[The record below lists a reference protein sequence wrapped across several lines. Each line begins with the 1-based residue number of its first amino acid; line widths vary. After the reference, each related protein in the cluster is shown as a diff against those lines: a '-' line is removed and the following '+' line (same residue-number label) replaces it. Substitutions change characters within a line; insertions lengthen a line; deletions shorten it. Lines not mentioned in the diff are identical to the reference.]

1 MNGSDSRAYKIF
13 EIISF
18 VLLGLSF
25 VILILQCPIAVLYSK
40 EIIPDGYVFK
50 YIGIQMTKG
59 QMPYLDIFDHKGPLT
74 YLINYWAALINRDY
88 GIMILEILINGI
100 SAAFLFLIPVKCG
113 CNKAVSAVIAF
124 ASMAY
129 YCSIFE
135 AGNFVEEFALP
146 FTLFS
151 LWVFTDFFLNNK
163 VDTFRLVLC
172 GSSLGA
178 VMLLRPNMAVL
189 WVVFCIA
196 VLIKCI
202 KEKRAKELIPF
213 ILKFIAG
220 MAAVILPVMLW
231 LYIKGAWGSFFE
243 QYIVFNLTYSDTDP
257 ILRSIAMMDMIKRPV
272 IFIPVII
279 IGILIFLHFKK
290 KAAIPGFMFAYIFYI
305 IIQSVLFTMAGT
317 SYDHYYITAV
327 PFLAYP
333 LAEIIKAFKEHK
345 KIYYVLVGCI
355 ALGGILLNITPLSN
369 FIDYAVLGIRTPAD
383 VAEMIDI
390 IKTES
395 REEDKITVLGNWGY
409 IYLASDRESATRY
422 TYAKPIIY
430 LDRTIYDDYFN
441 ELDKEVP
448 RIIVLEF
455 NNDEIKEFLN
465 KHSYYIIYKSKYF
478 FAVKTDENVIGGNIN
493 EH

>member
-1 MNGSDSRAYKIF
+1 MNGRDSRAYKIF

-74 YLINYWAALINRDY
+74 YLINYWAALINHDY

-129 YCSIFE
+129 YCS
-135 AGNFVEEFALP
+135 
-146 FTLFS
+146 LFS

-178 VMLLRPNMAVL
+178 VLLLRPNMAVL

-220 MAAVILPVMLW
+220 MTAVVLPVILW

-243 QYIVFNLTYSDTDP
+243 P
-257 ILRSIAMMDMIKRPV
+257 M
-272 IFIPVII
+272 
-279 IGILIFLHFKK
+279 LI
-290 KAAIPGFMFAYIFYI
+290 
-305 IIQSVLFTMAGT
+305 
-317 SYDHYYITAV
+317 
-327 PFLAYP
+327 
-333 LAEIIKAFKEHK
+333 
-345 KIYYVLVGCI
+345 
-355 ALGGILLNITPLSN
+355 
-369 FIDYAVLGIRTPAD
+369 
-383 VAEMIDI
+383 
-390 IKTES
+390 
-395 REEDKITVLGNWGY
+395 
-409 IYLASDRESATRY
+409 RY
-422 TYAKPIIY
+422 
-430 LDRTIYDDYFN
+430 
-441 ELDKEVP
+441 
-448 RIIVLEF
+448 
-455 NNDEIKEFLN
+455 
-465 KHSYYIIYKSKYF
+465 
-478 FAVKTDENVIGGNIN
+478 
-493 EH
+493 